1 MSAPARRIAMWSG
14 PRNISTAMMR
24 SWGNRPDTFVCDEPL
39 YAHYLL
45 KTRAP
50 HPGIDEVIAHHETD
64 WRKVVAWLTGAVPE
78 GKAIFY
84 QKHMTHHL
92 LPEIDRGWLRQLDHV
107 FLIRQ
112 PREVIT
118 SLALVTPN
126 PSLEDTG
133 YPQQDEIYR
142 WLETHTGKTPPVID
156 ARDVLENP
164 ARILRLLCEKLDVE
178 FTGAM
183 LSWPPGPRPTDG
195 IWGKYWYDAVWQ
207 TTSFQPYKPKNRPIP
222 GHLTGVLNEAET
234 LYRRLYERRIV

>member
-50 HPGIDEVIAHHETD
+50 HPGIDEVIAHHETN
-64 WRKVVAWLTGAVPE
+64 WRNVVAWLTGEVPE

-92 LPEIDRGWLRQLDHV
+92 LPEIDHGWLGQLDHV
-107 FLIRQ
+107 FLIRE

-133 YPQQDEIYR
+133 YPQQDKIYR
-142 WLETHTGKTPPVID
+142 WLETHTGKSPPVID
-156 ARDVLENP
+156 ARDVLEHP
-164 ARILRLLCEKLDVE
+164 ARILRLLCEKLNVE
-178 FTGAM
+178 FTEVM
-183 LSWPPGPRPTDG
+183 LSWPSGPRPTDG

-207 TTSFQPYKPKNRPIP
+207 TTSFQPYKPKDRPIP
-222 GHLTGVLNEAET
+222 GHLTDVLDQADT